1 MSTFNFREVSSLF
14 LFFLT
19 KRPIIQEMFTMI
31 HWNWNMTQLID
42 SVLWHV
48 CHTFELF
55 RYEIREMIQKIKIL
69 QGELRAGLYMQEVP
83 NKSPH
88 IARHELNNGRIMSDS
103 SQGLVKNYNLTF
115 ISYKSSCCIIW
126 FLNH

>member
-1 MSTFNFREVSSLF
+1 MLEFEYEN
-14 LFFLT
+14 
-19 KRPIIQEMFTMI
+19 IG
-31 HWNWNMTQLID
+31 LID
-42 SVLWHV
+42 TVLWNV
-48 CHTFELF
+48 CHTSDLF

-103 SQGLVKNYNLTF
+103 SQGTHP
-115 ISYKSSCCIIW
+115 SCEALSII
-126 FLNH
+126 LYSLLIRARCSIRL